1 MFVLKNNYFK
11 LILFF
16 AFFIFLFSTLEAGLC
31 HNHDDEDFHKNC
43 PACIWQSIS
52 IICLFIFFL
61 YSLIFLSF
69 NLSFVSVQVFITKT
83 YQVFHLRSPPVSA
96 LIP

>member
-1 MFVLKNNYFK
+1 MLALKNNYFK
-11 LILFF
+11 LILFLI
-16 AFFIFLFSTLEAGLC
+16 ACIFLFSTLGIELC
-31 HNHDDEDFHKNC
+31 HNHDDEDFHKDC

-52 IICLFIFFL
+52 IICPFIFILLSLTFL
-61 YSLIFLSF
+61 NF
-69 NLSFVSVQVFITKT
+69 NLSFVSVQVFIAKT